1 MKEMYSENMKSRK
14 CIVTQ
19 DIERTAPSWLAVRMG
34 PQVSI
39 IYKIIDGAVKVK
51 GVSINHE
58 VAEIGDAICFDGKRL
73 SVERR

>member
-1 MKEMYSENMKSRK
+1 
-14 CIVTQ
+14 
-19 DIERTAPSWLAVRMG
+19 MG